1 MARGW
6 ESKDV
11 EDQVQTKVE
20 AGKAEKAPGGRGAKT
35 PEQQARDQDLQQLHL
50 SRTRI
55 VNDLANATHPNH
67 KKTLE
72 AALAHLEKK
81 ISDLG

>member
-11 EDQVQTKVE
+11 EAQVADVE
-20 AGKAEKAPGGRGAKT
+20 VKKT
-35 PEQQARDQDLQQLHL
+35 TSNHEPKSAEQQSRELSIKDLQM

-55 VNDLANATHPNH
+55 ATDLASATHPNH
-67 KKTLE
+67 RKSLE
-72 AALAHLEKK
+72 AALAHLDKK
-81 ISDLG
+81 IAELS

>member
-11 EDQVQTKVE
+11 ESQVEETQ
-20 AGKAEKAPGGRGAKT
+20 APKQKSGSGPKT
-35 PEQQARDQDLQQLHL
+35 PEELKREEERKDLQL

-55 VNDLANATHPNH
+55 ANDLASATHPNH
-67 KKTLE
+67 RKSLE
-72 AALAHLEKK
+72 AALAHLDKK
-81 ISDLG
+81 IADLT

>member
-11 EDQVQTKVE
+11 EAQVEETTAPKPKS
-20 AGKAEKAPGGRGAKT
+20 GKEPKT
-35 PEQQARDQDLQQLHL
+35 PEQLLREHQQHDLQL

-55 VNDLANATHPNH
+55 VHDLESATNPQHR
-67 KKTLE
+67 KYLE
-72 AALAHLEKK
+72 TALAHLDKK
-81 ISDLG
+81 ISELN

>member
-11 EDQVQTKVE
+11 ESQVE
-20 AGKAEKAPGGRGAKT
+20 AKTTVSDRNNNGQKTAEQLSTESEIRG
-35 PEQQARDQDLQQLHL
+35 LQL

-55 VNDLANATHPNH
+55 VNDLETATNPHYR
-67 KKTLE
+67 KSLE
-72 AALAHLEKK
+72 AALSHLDEKIAK
-81 ISDLG
+81 LK

>member
-11 EDQVQTKVE
+11 ESQVE
-20 AGKAEKAPGGRGAKT
+20 AKTTVSDRNNNGQKTAEQLSTESEIRG
-35 PEQQARDQDLQQLHL
+35 LQL

-55 VNDLANATHPNH
+55 VNDLETATNPHYR
-67 KKTLE
+67 KSLE
-72 AALAHLEKK
+72 AALAHLDEKIAK
-81 ISDLG
+81 LK

>member
-11 EDQVQTKVE
+11 EAQVE
-20 AGKAEKAPGGRGAKT
+20 AKATVTDSGNNGKKSAEQLSKEYEIRG
-35 PEQQARDQDLQQLHL
+35 LQL

-55 VNDLANATHPNH
+55 VNDLEMATHPH
-67 KKTLE
+67 HRKSLE
-72 AALAHLEKK
+72 AALSHLDEKIAK
-81 ISDLG
+81 LK